1 MSKHKILF
9 ATDIPFWQT
18 STGAE
23 QRIASLHR
31 YLSRDEYQSQVFYLG
46 QVADSEAKLVEQQ
59 QVDLIQSTSDKP
71 PEKLAGRIRWYADA
85 TINQARNWL
94 NRETISTLPDN
105 APESLVL
112 ADFDWPWARTKFA
125 ETVEKYQPDTIIFE
139 YIKTAYLMEALTPN
153 QRKSIKCVVDT
164 HDLLHRRAQQFFS
177 NGFPHWLK
185 IDRDEEAEVLNRF
198 DVVMAIQNKEA
209 DLFREMAPLPKT
221 ITVGHAVEEQAT
233 PEPPDQ
239 TATPGKI
246 TIGYIG
252 SKNFSNWQAIRNFLQ
267 NAWPSVLEKHSDKCD
282 LLIAGA
288 VCNWFEDESN
298 MESLPASDHN
308 ADTST
313 SVATTKPITM
323 QNVRMIGR
331 IDEIM
336 QFYDKVDVLIN
347 PVEFGT
353 GLKIKNSEALRY
365 GKLLITTR
373 NGFDGMP
380 EATRLACKVVEDVDE
395 MGMAI
400 NSLCSDLST
409 IRKMQSLALQLSQTE
424 FSEAQAYSEL
434 ATDLIGKSS
443 G

>member
-9 ATDIPFWQT
+9 ATDVPFWQT

-31 YLSRDEYQSQVFYLG
+31 YLSGEQYQSQVFYLG
-46 QVADSEAKLVEQQ
+46 QVADGESKLVERH

-94 NRETISTLPDN
+94 NRETVSTLPDN

-139 YIKTAYLMEALTPN
+139 YIKTAYLMDALSPK
-153 QRKSIKCVVDT
+153 QRKSIKCIVDT
-164 HDLLHRRAQQFFS
+164 HDLLHRRAEQFFS

-185 IDRDEEAEVLNRF
+185 IDRDEEAEVINRF

-209 DLFREMAPLPKT
+209 DLFREMAPVPKT
-221 ITVGHAVEEQAT
+221 ITVGHAVESQAVPEPQVQAT
-233 PEPPDQ
+233 TPEE
-239 TATPGKI
+239 I

-267 NAWPSVLEKHSDKCD
+267 NAWPSVLERHGDKCN

-288 VCNWFEDESN
+288 VCNWFDDTVSQESV
-298 MESLPASDHN
+298 SAADHDSDT
-308 ADTST
+308 AT
-313 SVATTKPITM
+313 SVAALKPSTM
-323 QNVRMIGR
+323 QNVQMIGR

-336 QFYDKVDVLIN
+336 QFYDRVDVLIN

-380 EATRLACKVVEDVDE
+380 EATRLACKVVENVDE

-400 NSLCSDLST
+400 NSLCSDLSS

-424 FSEAQAYSEL
+424 FSETQAYSEL
-434 ATDLIGKSS
+434 ADELS